1 MKRIR
6 QALENPDININ
17 EVARLVGAEPVKA
30 RVVEDGH
37 IVTSGGVTSGLDFA
51 LTLIA
56 LALCYILARTIVTSK
71 AGKVL
76 VAIRATAPREIRMWN
91 GITSRR

>member
-1 MKRIR
+1 MT
-6 QALENPDININ
+6 L
-17 EVARLVGAEPVKA
+17 
-30 RVVEDGH
+30 
-37 IVTSGGVTSGLDFA
+37 FA

-76 VAIRATAPREIRMWN
+76 VAIRDAESRTRFLGFRLSV
-91 GITSRR
+91 TSCSSSRSRR